1 MTDDQGY
8 GDLSCTGNPW
18 LQTPNID
25 AFAKNSVDL
34 TNFHVSPLCS
44 PTRASLLSGCHCRRV
59 AVRGTNSDENLMAPN
74 VPTIAEVMSKNGY
87 ATGIFGKWHLGDN
100 YPFRPIDR
108 GFQEAVVHS
117 DGAVTTVPDHWGNSY
132 FDDVYKHNGVKKKYE
147 GYCTDVWFREAYRF
161 IEESG
166 DQPFF
171 CYLATNAPHGPY
183 LVAENYAAPYRND
196 PDILNPEFYGMIA
209 NIDENFG
216 RFLQLLDK
224 HHLSKNTILIFM
236 TDNGT
241 GGNAGVQFRE
251 GSDLEIAKGYNAGM
265 RGCKGSPYEGGH
277 RVPCYVRWPDGE
289 LAHGKAFGSLTAHVD
304 IFPTILDCC
313 DITPP
318 LGWRCDGR
326 SFFSLLRGEDS
337 TFQTRRLIESFQR
350 TVITERF
357 RLVRQK
363 ELYDLSLDP
372 GQRTDVAAANPGV
385 VTQLRTALEE
395 YGDCEDSKKYRVKVG
410 NDCENPLML
419 CGEQW
424 DDTNFWWQYMV
435 GEAVIQNGS
444 WFVDVDRDGEY
455 RFSLRRWPREVDAPI
470 NSGLSESDFCYG
482 MNRQNN
488 KTLEV
493 VSAHINLNGDEFE
506 IKVGSQMQEA
516 CLRVRLNSGP
526 LNITTTFKE
535 RDGQERGAY
544 YVYAERL

>member
-1 MTDDQGY
+1 M
-8 GDLSCTGNPW
+8 
-18 LQTPNID
+18 
-25 AFAKNSVDL
+25 
-34 TNFHVSPLCS
+34 
-44 PTRASLLSGCHCRRV
+44 
-59 AVRGTNSDENLMAPN
+59 
-74 VPTIAEVMSKNGY
+74 
-87 ATGIFGKWHLGDN
+87 
-100 YPFRPIDR
+100 
-108 GFQEAVVHS
+108 
-117 DGAVTTVPDHWGNSY
+117 
-132 FDDVYKHNGVKKKYE
+132 
-147 GYCTDVWFREAYRF
+147 
-161 IEESG
+161 
-166 DQPFF
+166 
-171 CYLATNAPHGPY
+171 
-183 LVAENYAAPYRND
+183 
-196 PDILNPEFYGMIA
+196 
-209 NIDENFG
+209 
-216 RFLQLLDK
+216 
-224 HHLSKNTILIFM
+224 
-236 TDNGT
+236 
-241 GGNAGVQFRE
+241 
-251 GSDLEIAKGYNAGM
+251 
-265 RGCKGSPYEGGH
+265 
-277 RVPCYVRWPDGE
+277 
-289 LAHGKAFGSLTAHVD
+289 
-304 IFPTILDCC
+304 
-313 DITPP
+313 
-318 LGWRCDGR
+318 
-326 SFFSLLRGEDS
+326 RGEDS